1 MDVIANLL
9 DEFANLLWH
18 ILPQFFI
25 TLIVDV
31 SKLFFSTNK
40 RSNFF
45 SKQCKKFD
53 EKVVV

>member
-40 RSNFF
+40 RS
-45 SKQCKKFD
+45 KKFRGSVRNLM
-53 EKVVV
+53 KKL